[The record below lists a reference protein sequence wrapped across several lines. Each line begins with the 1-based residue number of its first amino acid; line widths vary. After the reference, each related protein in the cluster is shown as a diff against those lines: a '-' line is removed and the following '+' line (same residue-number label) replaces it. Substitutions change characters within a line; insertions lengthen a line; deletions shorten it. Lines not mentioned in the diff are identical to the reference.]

1 MINLLLAIV
10 VSASIDSTMLMLG
23 DQTDLHLSV
32 THEASEQV
40 QMPVYGEM
48 LQEGIEIVDRSAI
61 DTTAL
66 PDGRVQMTQD
76 LTLTSFKDSLFAIQ
90 PLYVTSGEDTFW
102 TEPMALN
109 VIQPFE
115 VDSSLAITD
124 IKDIEKAP
132 IWWWGIIRWIL
143 LVLGILLLIDLA
155 FWLWKWYEKHHQP
168 AEETIDPELL
178 RPADEVA
185 LEKLDEIKAQKIW
198 KDGKVKEYQTELTD
212 VVREY
217 IGRRFDVHST
227 EKTSDET
234 LQEMKS
240 KVDKDLY
247 TRLKSMLQ
255 LADLVKFAKWHTTPD
270 ENEIVD
276 IFSDFLSRAGLG
288 SKVVFVTGIY
298 ARTAKQSYGGWF
310 YDTLRDQNSDQEL
323 SLMIPQGLRDDLEN
337 GSLVTVGG
345 TVYKKAGNRGNIQ
358 LGFKVSRVETLQQ
371 QAVSE
376 EDMKRAELRARKT
389 QRGFANVDA
398 VLEGILM
405 RGERP
410 KVALIFAASS
420 ITMADFDAG
429 KHAAEAS
436 MDFTE
441 YRVNFSSA
449 KDLCD
454 LLSRVDGEGYDVLAL
469 VRGGG
474 SGIEHLDDLAVLEK
488 VVSLDTPLIC
498 AVGHVDEK
506 LFLSPYGVTGESMM
520 SPLSGYGNRFIL
532 GRVVAPLN
540 MMISVGL
547 SLAGKTKEAA
557 LIARRFCRRCDE
569 KGCLLGF
576 APYDYYPLTGE
587 KVPDLDEFE
596 NRPVPSD
603 GWPWATWSA
612 CNVMTM
618 LTYVLPR
625 EDREEKE
632 R

>member
-270 ENEIVD
+270 ENE
-276 IFSDFLSRAGLG
+276 
-288 SKVVFVTGIY
+288 T
-298 ARTAKQSYGGWF
+298 
-310 YDTLRDQNSDQEL
+310 
-323 SLMIPQGLRDDLEN
+323 
-337 GSLVTVGG
+337 
-345 TVYKKAGNRGNIQ
+345 
-358 LGFKVSRVETLQQ
+358 
-371 QAVSE
+371 
-376 EDMKRAELRARKT
+376 
-389 QRGFANVDA
+389 
-398 VLEGILM
+398 
-405 RGERP
+405 
-410 KVALIFAASS
+410 ALITAY
-420 ITMADFDAG
+420 DF
-429 KHAAEAS
+429 
-436 MDFTE
+436 
-441 YRVNFSSA
+441 VNET
-449 KDLCD
+449 K
-454 LLSRVDGEGYDVLAL
+454 E
-469 VRGGG
+469 
-474 SGIEHLDDLAVLEK
+474 
-488 VVSLDTPLIC
+488 
-498 AVGHVDEK
+498 VGTDEK
-506 LFLSPYGVTGESMM
+506 
-520 SPLSGYGNRFIL
+520 
-532 GRVVAPLN
+532 
-540 MMISVGL
+540 
-547 SLAGKTKEAA
+547 
-557 LIARRFCRRCDE
+557 
-569 KGCLLGF
+569 
-576 APYDYYPLTGE
+576 
-587 KVPDLDEFE
+587 
-596 NRPVPSD
+596 
-603 GWPWATWSA
+603 
-612 CNVMTM
+612 
-618 LTYVLPR
+618 
-625 EDREEKE
+625 
-632 R
+632 

>member
-1 MINLLLAIV
+1 
-10 VSASIDSTMLMLG
+10 MLG

-32 THEASEQV
+32 THEVSEQV

-132 IWWWGIIRWIL
+132 IWWWGIFRWVL
-143 LVLGILLLIDLA
+143 LALGCVLLA
-155 FWLWKWYEKHHQP
+155 VGGYYLWRWYQKHRKP
-168 AEETIDPELL
+168 EEETIDPELL

-270 ENEIVD
+270 ENE
-276 IFSDFLSRAGLG
+276 
-288 SKVVFVTGIY
+288 T
-298 ARTAKQSYGGWF
+298 
-310 YDTLRDQNSDQEL
+310 
-323 SLMIPQGLRDDLEN
+323 
-337 GSLVTVGG
+337 
-345 TVYKKAGNRGNIQ
+345 
-358 LGFKVSRVETLQQ
+358 
-371 QAVSE
+371 
-376 EDMKRAELRARKT
+376 
-389 QRGFANVDA
+389 
-398 VLEGILM
+398 
-405 RGERP
+405 
-410 KVALIFAASS
+410 ALITAY
-420 ITMADFDAG
+420 DF
-429 KHAAEAS
+429 
-436 MDFTE
+436 
-441 YRVNFSSA
+441 VN
-449 KDLCD
+449 
-454 LLSRVDGEGYDVLAL
+454 E
-469 VRGGG
+469 
-474 SGIEHLDDLAVLEK
+474 
-488 VVSLDTPLIC
+488 
-498 AVGHVDEK
+498 
-506 LFLSPYGVTGESMM
+506 
-520 SPLSGYGNRFIL
+520 
-532 GRVVAPLN
+532 
-540 MMISVGL
+540 
-547 SLAGKTKEAA
+547 TKEVVT
-557 LIARRFCRRCDE
+557 DE
-569 KGCLLGF
+569 NE
-576 APYDYYPLTGE
+576 PTEQGE
-587 KVPDLDEFE
+587 IK
-596 NRPVPSD
+596 S
-603 GWPWATWSA
+603 
-612 CNVMTM
+612 
-618 LTYVLPR
+618 
-625 EDREEKE
+625 
-632 R
+632 

>member
-76 LTLTSFKDSLFAIQ
+76 LTLTSLKDSLFAIQ

-270 ENEIVD
+270 ENE
-276 IFSDFLSRAGLG
+276 
-288 SKVVFVTGIY
+288 T
-298 ARTAKQSYGGWF
+298 
-310 YDTLRDQNSDQEL
+310 
-323 SLMIPQGLRDDLEN
+323 
-337 GSLVTVGG
+337 
-345 TVYKKAGNRGNIQ
+345 
-358 LGFKVSRVETLQQ
+358 
-371 QAVSE
+371 
-376 EDMKRAELRARKT
+376 
-389 QRGFANVDA
+389 
-398 VLEGILM
+398 
-405 RGERP
+405 
-410 KVALIFAASS
+410 ALITAY
-420 ITMADFDAG
+420 DF
-429 KHAAEAS
+429 
-436 MDFTE
+436 
-441 YRVNFSSA
+441 VN
-449 KDLCD
+449 
-454 LLSRVDGEGYDVLAL
+454 E
-469 VRGGG
+469 
-474 SGIEHLDDLAVLEK
+474 
-488 VVSLDTPLIC
+488 
-498 AVGHVDEK
+498 
-506 LFLSPYGVTGESMM
+506 
-520 SPLSGYGNRFIL
+520 
-532 GRVVAPLN
+532 
-540 MMISVGL
+540 
-547 SLAGKTKEAA
+547 TKEVVT
-557 LIARRFCRRCDE
+557 DE
-569 KGCLLGF
+569 NE
-576 APYDYYPLTGE
+576 PTEQGE
-587 KVPDLDEFE
+587 IK
-596 NRPVPSD
+596 S
-603 GWPWATWSA
+603 
-612 CNVMTM
+612 
-618 LTYVLPR
+618 
-625 EDREEKE
+625 
-632 R
+632 